1 MARLVRKE
9 RADMRA
15 MEEQNARV
23 TMRGRGMIVGAG
35 ATPSMGLSQFRG
47 GGDMEDSSS
56 DEDDC
61 KCKMCGGAITLMP
74 PRGAPLGYSAKIL
87 PDAPSTAITPFR
99 PVRAPKPPSQAL
111 IPLGPLGRPVAKP
124 SLPESYYRNLPT
136 APAVKPTTKAPVLT
150 ASQKAN
156 IARLLAAGIPLAA
169 LGAYLGDSL
178 AQSAKDSGYY
188 DDYAEPETGNAPL
201 EPLDVLPTQ
210 PRKPTLD
217 GVPRAPTMEM
227 PTNAPKK
234 MPKMT
239 KKEVKF
245 YLQSGN
251 LPDRFY
257 SDYVPTKRGSGKPD
271 GRSNRA
277 EVVRKV
283 MREKGM
289 KLIEASKYVK
299 EHGLYKK

>member
-1 MARLVRKE
+1 MARLARKE
-9 RADMRA
+9 LADMRA

-23 TMRGRGMIVGAG
+23 TMRGRGAIVGAG

-47 GGDMEDSSS
+47 GGDMDDSSS
-56 DEDDC
+56 DEDEC
-61 KCKMCGGAITLMP
+61 KCKMCGGAISIMP
-74 PRGAPLGYSAKIL
+74 ARGAPSGYSARIL
-87 PDAPSTAITPFR
+87 PDAPSTAITPYR
-99 PVRAPKPPSQAL
+99 PVRAPPKPPSAL
-111 IPLGPLGRPVAKP
+111 VPVGALGRPVAKP
-124 SLPESYYRNLPT
+124 SMPQSYYANLFKPKPT
-136 APAVKPTTKAPVLT
+136 APAAKKTVLT

-169 LGAYLGDSL
+169 LGAYLGDAV
-178 AQSAKDSGYY
+178 AQSAADSGYY
-188 DDYAEPETGNAPL
+188 DDYVEPEIGTTPL
-201 EPLDVLPTQ
+201 ADPRVIVDNFPVEPKIPYV
-210 PRKPTLD
+210 D
-217 GVPRAPTMEM
+217 GVPLAPTE
-227 PTNAPKK
+227 N

-239 KKEVKF
+239 KKEIKF

-257 SDYVPTKRGSGKPD
+257 SDYVPRKGSGRSD